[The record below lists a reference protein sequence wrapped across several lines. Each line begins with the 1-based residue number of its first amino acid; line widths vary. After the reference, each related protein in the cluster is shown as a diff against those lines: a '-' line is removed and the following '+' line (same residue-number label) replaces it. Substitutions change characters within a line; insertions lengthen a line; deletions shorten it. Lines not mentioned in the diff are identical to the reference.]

1 MPPGRSALL
10 TPKCRAGDK
19 VARPPQPLERA
30 RVFLGTGYPA
40 IKASYGPQLAQL
52 WVQELRIRSPSDLVH
67 RCSPPGAWR
76 EATEGNLS
84 RTKLECPLESIGEC
98 LRVLSQDG
106 SRSLRHRAE
115 HAWRSRRC
123 LGVTAHRLPRP
134 GFAAGSAASE
144 PDRLGNRFRAPG
156 QPRGALEKP
165 AQRPLVLKQGM
176 DGKTEPECPL
186 D

>member
-10 TPKCRAGDK
+10 TPKCRVGDK

-84 RTKLECPLESIGEC
+84 SMIIMIDPANEKRYN
-98 LRVLSQDG
+98 
-106 SRSLRHRAE
+106 
-115 HAWRSRRC
+115 
-123 LGVTAHRLPRP
+123 P
-134 GFAAGSAASE
+134 GH
-144 PDRLGNRFRAPG
+144 
-156 QPRGALEKP
+156 EK
-165 AQRPLVLKQGM
+165 
-176 DGKTEPECPL
+176 T
-186 D
+186 